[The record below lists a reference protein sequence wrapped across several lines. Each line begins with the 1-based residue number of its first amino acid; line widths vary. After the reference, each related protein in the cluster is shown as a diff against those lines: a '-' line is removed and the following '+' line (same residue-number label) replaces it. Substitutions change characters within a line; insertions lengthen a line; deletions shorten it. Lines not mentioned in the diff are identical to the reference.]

1 MLPKKFYIPI
11 GILILVIC
19 AIGFLSLRS
28 DVPDEP
34 IKIYK
39 VTQPA
44 EQSDTQTETAKSDTA
59 EGGHSHADGAFQEET
74 GQEKKARLMQRLAEA
89 EARTKAAEAR
99 TKAAEARTKAAEART
114 KAYRDE
120 IEAIKARNA
129 ERTKYL
135 SQITEKG
142 KEFAANF
149 QDMLAMTPDQYLAL
163 SETQQEDF
171 LLRCVEYDL
180 FVKDMQGIIR
190 SMPQWV
196 IDELNDRRPGEVD
209 EFLNLP
215 LLHELYG
222 RL

>member
-44 EQSDTQTETAKSDTA
+44 DQSEIQTETAKSDTA
-59 EGGHSHADGAFQEET
+59 EGGHSHADNAFQEET
-74 GQEKKARLMQRLAEA
+74 EQEKEARLMQRLAKIEA
-89 EARTKAAEAR
+89 EIKAYRAE
-99 TKAAEARTKAAEART
+99 TKAAEART
-114 KAYRDE
+114 KAYRAETKAAKAE
-120 IEAIKARNA
+120 IEAIKAKNA

-142 KEFAANF
+142 KEFVTDF
-149 QDMLAMTPDQYLAL
+149 QDVLAMTPDQYLAL
-163 SETQQEDF
+163 SETQQTDF
-171 LLRCVEYDL
+171 LLRCVDYDL

-190 SMPQWV
+190 SIPQWV
-196 IDELNDRRPGEVD
+196 IDELNDRRPGEID

-215 LLHELYG
+215 FLHELYG
-222 RL
+222 KL